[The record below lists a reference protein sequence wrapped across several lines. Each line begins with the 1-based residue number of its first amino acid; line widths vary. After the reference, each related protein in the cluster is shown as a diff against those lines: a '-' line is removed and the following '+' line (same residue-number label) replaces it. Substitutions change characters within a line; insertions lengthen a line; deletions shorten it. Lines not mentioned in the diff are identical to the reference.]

1 MGQLSLRDEVLNLS
15 HQWWQIMVSLLVGGL
30 LGWGA
35 AYIWPS
41 PYRATTQIYVGLDA
55 YRSYADRDF
64 TAYANQPY
72 TNLDDYKNWQM
83 SQLDEIIYLDDIL
96 RATLAALQEQSAGWE
111 HVTVSE
117 LRKILQAEW
126 RSAGKWSLVAESF
139 NSKQAVQ
146 ASRVWSQVVV
156 KRIGEAIQSAQD
168 MLRLDIQMQA
178 ITQNQ
183 VQMDMR
189 DEELKKMKASLPGM
203 RQTIAG
209 MQAGQAL
216 EPLQRW
222 RVLSLITRLAD
233 FSPSWVALLAVQP
246 GPDALPRAYPGWLDQ
261 ASAMVD
267 SELPVLQGQLDG
279 LEQERVG
286 LLVEYTRQSKSSLG
300 VSPNLVIEELSDAP
314 TEVSIPRPTG
324 LVTLVGGVLGLLA
337 WVMTRLVQI
346 SRRAG
351 NKVQ

>member
-1 MGQLSLRDEVLNLS
+1 MEQFSLRDEVLNLS
-15 HQWWQIMVSLLVGGL
+15 HQWWQILFSLLVGGL

-96 RATLAALQEQSAGWE
+96 RATLAALQEQNAGWE
-111 HVTVSE
+111 QVTVSE

-168 MLRLDIQMQA
+168 MLRLDIHMQA

-183 VQMDMR
+183 VQIDMR
-189 DEELKKMKASLPGM
+189 LEDLKKVKASLPGI
-203 RQTIAG
+203 RQAIASMPVSQG
-209 MQAGQAL
+209 L
-216 EPLQRW
+216 DPLQRW
-222 RVLSLITRLAD
+222 QLLTLVTRPAD
-233 FSPSWVALLAVQP
+233 FSPTWLALLATQP
-246 GPDALPRAYPGWLDQ
+246 EPDALPEAYLGWLDQ
-261 ASAMVD
+261 AGAMVD
-267 SELPVLQGQLDG
+267 SELPTLQGQLDS
-279 LEQERVG
+279 LEQDRIG
-286 LLVEYTRQSKSSLG
+286 LLVEYTHQSKSSLG
-300 VSPNLVIEELSDAP
+300 VSPNLVIEELSDTP
-314 TEVSIPRPTG
+314 TEGSVVRPIG
-324 LVTLVGGVLGLLA
+324 FLILVGGFLGLLA
-337 WVMTRLVQI
+337 WVMTCLVQI
-346 SRRAG
+346 SRAMG